1 MFKRPLLPGLIW
13 TLLIAVLTLMPGNYI
28 PKVLTF
34 LDWLS
39 PDKIVHLILFGVY
52 VYLLAEGFVR
62 HDRSWFISRY
72 PVWSSL
78 IIGIIFAFFTEV
90 MQMFVIP
97 GRYGSIYDMLADILG
112 SILGITVWYIIQRN
126 EKKNLRSSE
135 NYN

>member
-52 VYLLAEGFVR
+52 AYLLAEGFVR
-62 HDRSWFISRY
+62 QDRPWFTSRY
-72 PVWSSL
+72 PIWSSL
-78 IIGIIFAFFTEV
+78 IIGIVFAFFTEV
-90 MQMFVIP
+90 MQRFVIP
-97 GRYGSIYDMLADILG
+97 GRYGNIYDMLADILG

-126 EKKNLRSSE
+126 EKKNLRSSK